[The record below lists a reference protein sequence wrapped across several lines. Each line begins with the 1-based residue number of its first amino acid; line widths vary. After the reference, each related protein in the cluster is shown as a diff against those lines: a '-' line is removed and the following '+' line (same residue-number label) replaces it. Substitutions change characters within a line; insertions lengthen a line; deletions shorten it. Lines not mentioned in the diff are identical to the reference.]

1 MADSFLPL
9 LIKGYN
15 STLSGGSDSIT
26 PTAASQNWQNVLDT
40 GRGDLIGIDVL
51 QTGRLNA
58 IGSSSAINED
68 ATASVLVGG
77 VSVITECEVSDFALC
92 SYPGAYFVSKLKQPG
107 GQTLSWQ
114 RSAAATGV
122 YGAQVLGFY
131 ENKAGTRQDVR
142 EALNTAKL
150 KRRYQ
155 DFIFTG
161 AGGIK
166 PELSQQFTV
175 PNNNGQVVGI
185 QLLSY
190 ETAAGGTPPVLLNT
204 GTVTFNGV
212 NIFENVLIGYG
223 NGVSTRPQI
232 FPVIIEEGTT
242 FQFSVDSSRTAA
254 GDSYKFGVRL
264 YFGDA
269 RITLPPTC

>member
-1 MADSFLPL
+1 
-9 LIKGYN
+9 
-15 STLSGGSDSIT
+15 
-26 PTAASQNWQNVLDT
+26 
-40 GRGDLIGIDVL
+40 
-51 QTGRLNA
+51 
-58 IGSSSAINED
+58 
-68 ATASVLVGG
+68 
-77 VSVITECEVSDFALC
+77 
-92 SYPGAYFVSKLKQPG
+92 
-107 GQTLSWQ
+107 
-114 RSAAATGV
+114 
-122 YGAQVLGFY
+122 
-131 ENKAGTRQDVR
+131 VR

-190 ETAAGGTPPVLLNT
+190 ETAGGTAPILLNT

-242 FQFSVDSSRTAA
+242 FQFSVDSSRTV
-254 GDSYKFGVRL
+254 GTYKFGVRL